1 MPRYGV
7 VLTALLCLGPA
18 SRALAQTDA
27 MVMSGNL
34 ASYPLTRES
43 SGTSWQPDSSPNEAL
58 MTMTA
63 HGMRMWQGNIAG
75 VYTDQSG
82 PRGDEQTF
90 NSSMLMFM
98 ANRSVSSDTI
108 AFRAMGSLEPLMG
121 PNGYPLL
128 FQTGETG
135 DGQTP
140 LIDRQHP
147 HNLLMEVAASWSH
160 PLSRQGALF
169 VYGGPVGEPAL
180 GPPAFLQRFSS
191 ETDPEAPLTHH
202 WMDATHVTFG
212 VVTAGVVWGHI
223 KIDGSLF
230 NGREPDEH
238 RYSVQFRGFD
248 SNSWR
253 VSWNPSA
260 HWALQASS
268 GYLASPEQVNP
279 EVSVRRTTASAIYDT
294 ALAAGHWQ
302 TILAFGRDAPHGG
315 IATDGWLLDSTVA
328 LGPRLKLLLRYE
340 HVVKD
345 ELFLPGNPL
354 YGRPFLVQKISGGGA
369 YEFARWRC
377 VAFSAGAV
385 LSTYPMD
392 SALEPSYGNAPSSY
406 TLFVR
411 ATLVPSDSRR

>member
-1 MPRYGV
+1 MPRYGMG
-7 VLTALLCLGPA
+7 LAALLCLGPMT
-18 SRALAQTDA
+18 LAHGQSDTVA
-27 MVMSGNL
+27 MSGNL
-34 ASYPLTRES
+34 GNYPMSRES
-43 SGTSWQPDSSPNEAL
+43 SGTSWQPDSAPIEAL

-90 NSSMLMFM
+90 NTSMLMFM
-98 ANRSVSSDTI
+98 ANRSLGSDTV
-108 AFRAMGSLEPLMG
+108 AFRAMASLEPLMG

-147 HNLLMEVAASWSH
+147 HNLLMEIAASWSH
-160 PLSRQGALF
+160 PLSERAALF
-169 VYGGPVGEPAL
+169 LYGGPVGEPAL
-180 GPPAFLQRFSS
+180 GPPVYLQRFSS
-191 ETDPEAPLTHH
+191 ETNPEAPLTHH
-202 WMDATHVTFG
+202 WLDATHVTFG
-212 VVTAGVVWGHI
+212 LLTAGIVWNTV
-223 KIDGSLF
+223 KIDASVF

-238 RYSVQFRGFD
+238 RYSVQFRAFD

-253 VSWNPSA
+253 VSWNPTV
-260 HWALQASS
+260 HWALQVSS
-268 GYLASPEQVNP
+268 GYLASPEQLSP
-279 EVSVRRTTASAIYDT
+279 DVSVRRTTASAIYDT
-294 ALAAGHWQ
+294 ALANGHWQ
-302 TILAFGRDAPHGG
+302 TTAAFGRNAPSRG
-315 IATDGWLLDSTVA
+315 IATDGWLLDSTAA
-328 LGPRLKLLLRYE
+328 LGPRLKVLLRYE

-345 ELFLPGNPL
+345 ELFLVGQPL
-354 YGRPFLVQKISGGGA
+354 YGRAFLVQKVSGGAA
-369 YEFARWRC
+369 YEFARWRS

-392 SALEPSYGNAPSSY
+392 PALKPSYGSAPSSY

-411 ATLVPSDSRR
+411 AALVP